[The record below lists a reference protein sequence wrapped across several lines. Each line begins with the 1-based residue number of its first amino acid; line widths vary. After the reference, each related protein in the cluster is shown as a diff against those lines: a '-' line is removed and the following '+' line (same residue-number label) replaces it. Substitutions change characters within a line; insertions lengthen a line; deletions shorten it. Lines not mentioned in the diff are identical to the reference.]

1 MDSLKPRSSTAWVVD
16 RIPLKDEDIPLFTK
30 KEKKLRQLKA
40 YESSNNRIT
49 GDKVVIEYLKDSID
63 DIWKEKPV
71 YLHGDFHPGNLIY
84 TDKKRIGVIDYNRWE
99 VGDRFEE
106 FYKIESFGV
115 EISVPFAISMI
126 DSYFNTSIPS
136 SFWRAFAF
144 YSLHAAL
151 YSIKWAEK
159 FGEEEV
165 KNMKKRGERILSDFK
180 DLSSPI
186 PSWYIMEK

>member
-1 MDSLKPRSSTAWVVD
+1 MTVT
-16 RIPLKDEDIPLFTK
+16 DIPLFTK

-186 PSWYIMEK
+186 PLWYIMEK

>member
-1 MDSLKPRSSTAWVVD
+1 MINREYWGCLS
-16 RIPLKDEDIPLFTK
+16 PLFDG
-30 KEKKLRQLKA
+30 
-40 YESSNNRIT
+40 Y
-49 GDKVVIEYLKDSID
+49 
-63 DIWKEKPV
+63 
-71 YLHGDFHPGNLIY
+71 
-84 TDKKRIGVIDYNRWE
+84 
-99 VGDRFEE
+99 
-106 FYKIESFGV
+106 
-115 EISVPFAISMI
+115 
-126 DSYFNTSIPS
+126 
-136 SFWRAFAF
+136 F